1 MFSRDRFNLSRF
13 SLGSQDNII
22 PIEMTLV
29 EELKQVAG
37 VAIPVET
44 TAFFNDVVRGSLRGA
59 IAMKSAFESS
69 AALMSTCSMKANINF
84 LFVAEDN
91 IRAVVE
97 GSQNSNIVTTLAETL
112 ERAVYGSKIM
122 SNSASFQDVLIADT
136 YGVKDIQ
143 VSNILNEVLT
153 TMLDAS
159 SQLTEVTRINITL
172 PPGSE
177 IRIDSET
184 FRVLM
189 DGDNYLYA
197 QEGDWLTLTRELLYF
212 DIESASGGSLVGT
225 VIYTERYL

>member
-59 IAMKSAFESS
+59 IAMKSTFESS
-69 AALMSTCSMKANINF
+69 ADVMCTCAMNANINF
-84 LFVAEDN
+84 PFMAEDA
-91 IRAVVE
+91 IRAIVE
-97 GSQNSNIVTTLAETL
+97 GSQNSNIVTTLAEAL
-112 ERAVYGSKIM
+112 EKVVYGSKIM

-143 VSNILNEVLT
+143 VTHIVNEVLT
-153 TMLDAS
+153 SMLDAS

>member
-59 IAMKSAFESS
+59 IAMKSTFESS
-69 AALMSTCSMKANINF
+69 ASLQCSCAMNANINF
-84 LFVAEDN
+84 LFIAEDA
-91 IRAVVE
+91 ISAIVE
-97 GSQNSNIVTTLAETL
+97 GSQNSNIVTTLAEAL
-112 ERAVYGSKIM
+112 EKTIYGSKIM
-122 SNSASFQDVLIADT
+122 SNSASFQDVLVADT
-136 YGVKDIQ
+136 YGVKDIK
-143 VSNILNEVLT
+143 VSHIVNEVLT
-153 TMLDAS
+153 SMLDAS
-159 SQLTEVTRINITL
+159 SQLTEITRIDITL

-189 DGDNYLYA
+189 DGDNFLYA
-197 QEGDWLTLTRELLYF
+197 QDGDWLTLTRELLYI
-212 DIESASGGSLVGT
+212 DIESASGGSLSGT
-225 VIYTERYL
+225 MIYTERYL

>member
-22 PIEMTLV
+22 PIEMTFV

-44 TAFFNDVVRGSLRGA
+44 TAFFNDVIRGSLRGA

-69 AALMSTCSMKANINF
+69 ASVLCVCEMKANINL
-84 LFVAEDN
+84 LFVAED
-91 IRAVVE
+91 AVNAIVE
-97 GSQNSNIVTTLAETL
+97 GSQNSKIITTIADKL
-112 ERAVYGSKIM
+112 EMAIHGSKTM
-122 SNSASFQDVLIADT
+122 SNSASFQDALIADT

-143 VSNILNEVLT
+143 ASNILSEVLT
-153 TMLDAS
+153 SMLDAS
-159 SQLTEVTRINITL
+159 SQITEVTRINITL

-189 DGDNYLYA
+189 DGENYLYT
-197 QEGDWLTLTRELLYF
+197 QEGDWLTLNRELLYF
-212 DIESASGGSLVGT
+212 DIESATGGSLVGT